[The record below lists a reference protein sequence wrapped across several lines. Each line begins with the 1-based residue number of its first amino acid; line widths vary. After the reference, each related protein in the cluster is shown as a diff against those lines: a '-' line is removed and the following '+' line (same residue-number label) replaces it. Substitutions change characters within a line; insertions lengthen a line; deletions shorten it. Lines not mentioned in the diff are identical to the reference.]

1 MTCHLSHVYTSMY
14 AYFARDHVALRG
26 LAKYFRDEV
35 FFFPTHAQA
44 EGELTHAQAEG
55 ERTHAQRLMEFQ
67 ATRGGYVKLATIPAP
82 VSEFDH
88 EAKGDA
94 LYAMELSLSLEK
106 LNYSKLMALDKLAND
121 AGDFTLSDFVDDLL
135 ADQVKDIKQAAD
147 YVSQLRRVGKGYGT
161 WCVCWSTHL
170 AR

>member
-1 MTCHLSHVYTSMY
+1 MY

-26 LAKYFRDEV
+26 LAKYFRDE
-35 FFFPTHAQA
+35 
-44 EGELTHAQAEG
+44 AEG

-67 ATRGGYVKLATIPAP
+67 AIRGGYVKLATIPAP